1 MTIAYHT
8 HSFEIPTASDAET
21 QAGAISD
28 KVVVPSGLAATLASY
43 VTSTALT
50 TTLADYVLSSTIG
63 VTVQAYDA
71 DLAALAALT
80 SAADKLPYATGAG
93 TWALADFTAA
103 GRALVDD
110 ADAAA
115 QRTTLGLG
123 TAATTDATAYATA
136 AQGATAD
143 TAIQPASTR
152 LVPAGGT
159 TGQVLAKTSATDYAT
174 GWVAAGAGDM
184 IAATYD
190 PTGVGTNAFNGRP
203 VATVAAI
210 AALSTAAYS
219 VVHLTQDG
227 RAGQFFLVNY
237 ADFSTLVDL
246 DTQNGV
252 FIRSTFDVTK
262 AWMRSYD
269 GPLNALW
276 FMDAVPRLDWDT
288 YDAGNKRGATRLAA
302 GDVVYDG
309 VAGVWALALETGQD
323 MHFPGGH
330 RYEISGQRNMP
341 FRQQIVSG
349 LLDCGG
355 ISILADGPS
364 TVFATNSAEGADV
377 FQLNGM
383 DNFGI
388 RGFPRIEA
396 VVGNDKAIF
405 TGEIAGTTLTVTA
418 VASGALGV
426 DDVIFGTGVTGGTVI
441 TALGTGTGGV
451 GTYTVGISQTV
462 ASTSMN
468 AGLAGSNGVS
478 VTNGFDRLH
487 IEVECHNLPS
497 LDKTTY
503 GDGGKAL
510 TIQPFTTTEK
520 CGTLV
525 GKVKA
530 KGCLYAFGADLVL
543 ETVDANAM
551 GVDVEVFAE
560 DCYSTCTIAAGAA
573 SSAISS
579 GTSMGIRVKGFSV
592 NCQKDAVLNRVHQV
606 DVDLQVVTTKTA
618 AARRLS
624 PDGVAWIASSTTVEA
639 LNCAYAHYSNIKICG
654 DKGECDYKA
663 RIGGTTA
670 GSSGLSGETLES
682 NIQLDIAGAP
692 NFANIQLINAGGNI
706 VNSSHL
712 QITTRTAGSVE
723 ANWYLPARANSV
735 TIGSRDH
742 FTNPL
747 ITNRLDF
754 SGATDGQ
761 TITGSLVQSS
771 GVFGIQGKNSGTTGV
786 TVTGMFDQAGNL
798 RWGVRNGSGNGFQM
812 DGVTSTGAIGT
823 YYGKVVVVIGGTS
836 YAIPIHNFS

>member
-1 MTIAYHT
+1 MAIAYHT
-8 HSFEIPTASDAET
+8 HAFEIPTATSAET
-21 QAGAISD
+21 QAGVLSD

-50 TTLADYVLSSTIG
+50 TTLADYVLSSAIG

-80 SAADKLPYATGAG
+80 SAANKVPYSTGSG

-103 GRALVDD
+103 GRALLDD

-115 QRTTLGLG
+115 QRTTMGLG
-123 TAATTDATAYATA
+123 TAATTAATAYATA
-136 AQGATAD
+136 AQGTLAD

-190 PTGVGTNAFNGRP
+190 PTGIGTNAFNGYP

-210 AALSTAAYS
+210 AALSTAAFS
-219 VVHLTQDG
+219 TVHLTQEG
-227 RAGQFFLVNY
+227 RAGKFFLVNY

-252 FIRSTFDVTK
+252 FVRSTFDATK

-309 VAGVWALALETGQD
+309 VAGLWAIALETTQD
-323 MHFPGGH
+323 MYFPGGH

-341 FRQQIVSG
+341 FRQQTVSA

-364 TVFATNSAEGADV
+364 TVFATNSAQGADV

-396 VVGNDKAIF
+396 IVGNTKAVF
-405 TGEIAGTTLTVTA
+405 TGEISSTTLTVTA
-418 VASGALGV
+418 VASGALAVG
-426 DDVIFGTGVTGGTVI
+426 DVIFGSGVLQGTVI
-441 TALGTGTGGV
+441 TALGTGTGGT
-451 GTYTVGISQTV
+451 GTYTVGKSQTV

-478 VTNGFDRLH
+478 ITNGFDRLH
-487 IEVECHNLPS
+487 IEVEGYNLPS
-497 LDKTTY
+497 VDKDTY
-503 GDGGKAL
+503 VDGSKGL
-510 TIQPFTTTEK
+510 TIQPSTTTQK
-520 CGTLV
+520 CGRLAGFVRAT
-525 GKVKA
+525 
-530 KGCLYAFGADLVL
+530 GCAYGFGSDLVL
-543 ETVDANAM
+543 DTMASKGMAVKIDLFAENCYLGATIAGTALTS
-551 GVDVEVFAE
+551 DVEV
-560 DCYSTCTIAAGAA
+560 DTG
-573 SSAISS
+573 ISVT
-579 GTSMGIRVKGFSV
+579 GVMINNQR
-592 NCQKDAVLNRVHQV
+592 DIEYNRVHGGYHKFTI
-606 DVDLQVVTTKTA
+606 VTTKTYTE
-618 AARRLS
+618 RRLDPS
-624 PDGVAWIASSTTVEA
+624 GRQWRISDGVVEA
-639 LNCAYAHYSNIKICG
+639 FRLEYIKNAKVEVEG
-654 DKGECDYKA
+654 NKRQCDYA
-663 RIGGTTA
+663 GRMGGTFSAGPVGNTSDSDIYVDVESTPISDWVPIINSGGNTVANCRLYFTSRTVPSGISDLYYTAANGNQITIGPVTRWVNPVAAGRLDLA
-670 GSSGLSGETLES
+670 GS
-682 NIQLDIAGAP
+682 
-692 NFANIQLINAGGNI
+692 ANAKT
-706 VNSSHL
+706 V
-712 QITTRTAGSVE
+712 
-723 ANWYLPARANSV
+723 
-735 TIGSRDH
+735 
-742 FTNPL
+742 
-747 ITNRLDF
+747 
-754 SGATDGQ
+754 
-761 TITGSLVQSS
+761 TGSLMQS
-771 GVFGIQGKNSGTTGV
+771 GNVTGLQGKNTATAGTVIAGLY
-786 TVTGMFDQAGNL
+786 DQAGTL
-798 RWGVRNGSGNGFQM
+798 RLGIRNGNGIVV
-812 DGVTSTGAIGT
+812 DVLTTSAALGT
-823 YYGKVVVVIGGTS
+823 YVGKEAVYNSAGTLLG
-836 YAIPIHNFS
+836 YFPIYN